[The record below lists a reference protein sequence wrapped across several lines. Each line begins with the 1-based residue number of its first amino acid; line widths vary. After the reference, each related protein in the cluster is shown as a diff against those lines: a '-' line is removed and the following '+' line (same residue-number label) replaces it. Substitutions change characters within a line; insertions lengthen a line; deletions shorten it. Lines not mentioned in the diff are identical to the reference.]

1 MPEALC
7 DTSVISKK
15 RQRKD
20 NKMESSAIHGS
31 TIKAVIIQYA
41 LRAMK
46 YLEWFFSKNVRMF
59 ELCGIEFSLNGS
71 AILLPATF
79 FASCGLNWF
88 TVGLVLAVASSL
100 LIHEIGHAIGGYV
113 VGNHAKEISLIACG
127 GYTILT
133 RLPGATAKDAIISA
147 FGPLANALVVIAMV
161 FLETLIFGLAP
172 WKWICILIYQ
182 MFGDGPNMDFM
193 PSFFHI
199 MNTLTIINTY
209 MFLFNLI
216 PAFPLDGGRV
226 FRVIVGRFMAP
237 ITAAKVTMF
246 VSRACACMIVI
257 HAVIPDVVRDWDPFD
272 SCFLIV
278 VAAWIWFGSMA
289 EIWRTENDLWIA
301 NTKQHQQGVKQ

>member
-1 MPEALC
+1 MDFSALDC
-7 DTSVISKK
+7 STFKSAMLQYAMRATECLEWLFSKK
-15 RQRKD
+15 
-20 NKMESSAIHGS
+20 
-31 TIKAVIIQYA
+31 
-41 LRAMK
+41 
-46 YLEWFFSKNVRMF
+46 VRMF
-59 ELCGIEFSLNGS
+59 ELCGIAFFLNWS
-71 AILLPATF
+71 AIILPAVF
-79 FASCGLNWF
+79 VVSCGLDWF
-88 TVGLVLAVASSL
+88 TVVLVIGVAFPIL
-100 LIHEIGHAIGGYV
+100 VHEIGHAIGGYV
-113 VGNHAKEISLIACG
+113 VGNPAKEIGLIACG

-161 FLETLIFGLAP
+161 FLETLIFGLTP

-193 PSFFHI
+193 PSYFHI
-199 MNTLTIINTY
+199 INTLTIINTY

-226 FRVIVGRFMAP
+226 LRFIVGQFMAP
-237 ITAAKVTMF
+237 LPAAKVTMF
-246 VSRACACMIVI
+246 VSRVCACMVI
-257 HAVIPDVVRDWDPFD
+257 LHAVKTDVVRDWNPFD
-272 SCFLIV
+272 FCFLIL